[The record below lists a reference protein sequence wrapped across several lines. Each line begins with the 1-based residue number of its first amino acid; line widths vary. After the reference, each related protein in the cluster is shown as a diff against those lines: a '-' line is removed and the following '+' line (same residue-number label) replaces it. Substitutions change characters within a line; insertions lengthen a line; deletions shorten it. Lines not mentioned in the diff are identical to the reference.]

1 MAADATLIEGAR
13 RASRFT
19 TADYL
24 DALNSL
30 GGNLA
35 TIVQNNLKTQEA
47 ARQRA
52 HERMVAQIKS
62 KKAKGDTYLTTKADE
77 MAGNVNGPLQDSYG
91 TVTADIQTFGKGQ
104 WLGNSDNNAQQAA
117 LSMNLSQAA
126 NDMGSISTHCGTWSK
141 MLQPDS
147 DYEGAPLSN
156 AVSSEEFDYIA
167 NPQPAAKIIFEIPG
181 EDAPREIL
189 IRDGKAVNAKDQ
201 MYMDEEVEDPRN
213 PGEMTT
219 RGDLMMN
226 GGYKQL
232 SFRYGLLKPIDQ
244 TESLTAPDLEQTD
257 MIGPTMVDID
267 ALMADGFEWV
277 SADDIKTH
285 VNNSQVNID
294 ARGEI
299 AKLGAS
305 QLSLGTTYS
314 NASAGSSNSTTGE
327 ETRADKRI
335 DFNPQLVRQEINT
348 FIHADLKPHEMRS
361 IINDPMVGQSTSMV
375 NHLPTLF
382 ENSDIE
388 KELAGVTTMV
398 EGNEKLVFDL
408 DGGGTVEGD
417 AEINAMM
424 DMIKNY
430 DTENMSPDVKKAV
443 DDLVKDYF
451 FMYAK
456 NQFILGAGG
465 KYQSNMERGVTEVD
479 ETKLEDDPFSKIIDF

>member
-13 RASRFT
+13 RASKSY

-24 DALNSL
+24 QAVNQL

-35 TIVQNNLKTQEA
+35 TIVQNNIKAQEE
-47 ARQRA
+47 ARQRS
-52 HERMVAQIKS
+52 HERTLANLKS
-62 KKAKGDTYLTTKADE
+62 NKAKGDTYLTTKADE

-91 TVTADIQTFGKGQ
+91 TVTADIEAFGKGQ
-104 WLGNSDNNAQQAA
+104 WLGNSNNNSVQAS

-141 MLQPDS
+141 MLKPDS

-156 AVSSEEFDYIA
+156 AVSSEEFAYIA
-167 NPQPAAKIIFEIPG
+167 DPQPAAKVIFEIPG

-232 SFRYGLLKPIDQ
+232 SFRYGLLKPIEQ
-244 TESLTAPDLEQTD
+244 TESLAVPDLEQTD
-257 MIGPTMVDID
+257 VSGPAVAEFD
-267 ALMADGFEWV
+267 ALIADGFEWV

-285 VNNSQVNID
+285 VNNSQVNIN

-299 AKLGAS
+299 ATLGAN

-314 NASAGSSNSTTGE
+314 NASAGSSNSKTGE

-361 IINDPMVGQSTSMV
+361 IITDPMVGQSTSMID
-375 NHLPTLF
+375 HLPTLF
-382 ENSDIE
+382 EKSDIE
-388 KELAGVTTMV
+388 KELAGVTDTD
-398 EGNEKLVFDL
+398 ENLVFDI
-408 DGGGTVEGD
+408 DGSGTVEGD

-424 DMIKNY
+424 DIIKNY
-430 DTENMSPDVKKAV
+430 DTEAMSPDVKKAV

-465 KYQSNMERGVTEVD
+465 EYQSNMERGVTEID
-479 ETKLEDDPFSKIIDF
+479 QTKLEDDPFKNIIDF